1 MTSKKTVHNYIE
13 TAKQW
18 QAELKTL
25 RKIILT
31 TNLEETV
38 KWGMPY
44 YCLSG
49 KNVVGMV
56 SFKSYFGLWFTQGV
70 FLKDE
75 AGVLLNAKEGTTR
88 GLRQWRMNSKN
99 EINPN
104 LIKSYVMEAIEITKA
119 GKAIKPI
126 RNKDFE
132 VPPELE
138 LEMDNNS
145 ALKASFDSLSQ
156 FQKREYSDHINSAK
170 RDETKARRLVKIIPM
185 ILSGA
190 GLNDKYRT

>member
-1 MTSKKTVHNYIE
+1 MTSKKTVDNYIE

-49 KNVVGMV
+49 KNIVGMV
-56 SFKSYFGLWFTQGV
+56 SFKSYFGLWFTQGA

-75 AGVLLNAKEGTTR
+75 AGVLLNAKEGKTR

-99 EINPN
+99 EINSK
-104 LIKSYVMEAIEITKA
+104 LIKRYVMEAIEVTKS
-119 GKAIKPI
+119 GKAIKPV
-126 RNKDFE
+126 RHKTFE
-132 VPPELE
+132 VSPELI

-145 ALKASFDSLSQ
+145 VLKASFETLTQS
-156 FQKREYSDHINSAK
+156 QKREYSEYINSAK
-170 RDETKARRLVKIIPM
+170 RDETKARRLAKIIPM

>member
-1 MTSKKTVHNYIE
+1 MTSKKTVDIYIE

-49 KNVVGMV
+49 KNIVGMV
-56 SFKSYFGLWFTQGV
+56 SFKSYFGLWFTQGA

-75 AGVLLNAKEGTTR
+75 AGVLLNAKEGKTR

-99 EINPN
+99 EINSK

-119 GKAIKPI
+119 GKVIKPV
-126 RNKDFE
+126 RNKAFQ
-132 VPPELE
+132 VPSELE
-138 LEMDNNS
+138 LEMDNNP
-145 ALKASFDSLSQ
+145 ALKASFDNLSQ

>member
-1 MTSKKTVHNYIE
+1 MTSKKTVDNYIE

-49 KNVVGMV
+49 KNIVGMV
-56 SFKSYFGLWFTQGV
+56 SFKSYFGLWFTQGA

-75 AGVLLNAKEGTTR
+75 AGVLLNAKEGKTR

-99 EINPN
+99 EINSK

-119 GKAIKPI
+119 GKVIKPV
-126 RNKDFE
+126 RNKAFQ
-132 VPPELE
+132 VPSELE
-138 LEMDNNS
+138 LEMDNNP
-145 ALKASFDSLSQ
+145 ALKASFDNLSQ
-156 FQKREYSDHINSAK
+156 FQKREYSEHINSAK
-170 RDETKARRLVKIIPM
+170 KDETKARRLVKIIPM

>member
-1 MTSKKTVHNYIE
+1 MSSEKTVDQYIE
-13 TAKQW
+13 AAAQW
-18 QAELKTL
+18 QDELRAL

-31 TNLEETV
+31 ANLEETI

-44 YCLSG
+44 YSLGG
-49 KNVVGMV
+49 KNIVGMA

-75 AGVLLNAKEGTTR
+75 ASVLLNAKEGATR
-88 GLRQWRMNSKN
+88 ALRQWRMNSKG
-99 EINPN
+99 EINSA

-119 GKAIKPI
+119 GKVIKPV
-126 RNKDFE
+126 RNKAFQ
-132 VPPELE
+132 VPSELE
-138 LEMDNNS
+138 LEMDNNP
-145 ALKASFDSLSQ
+145 ALKASFDNLSQ
-156 FQKREYSDHINSAK
+156 FQKREYSEHINSAK
-170 RDETKARRLVKIIPM
+170 KDETKARRLVKIIPM

>member
-1 MTSKKTVHNYIE
+1 MSTEKTVDQYIE
-13 TAKQW
+13 AAAQW
-18 QAELKTL
+18 QDELRAL

-31 TNLEETV
+31 ANLEETI

-44 YCLSG
+44 YSLGG
-49 KNVVGMV
+49 KNIVGMV

-75 AGVLLNAKEGTTR
+75 ASVLLNAKEGTTR
-88 GLRQWRMNSKN
+88 ALRQWRMNSKG
-99 EINPN
+99 EINSA

-119 GKAIKPI
+119 GKVIKPV
-126 RNKDFE
+126 RNKAFQ
-132 VPPELE
+132 VPSELE
-138 LEMDNNS
+138 LEMDNNP
-145 ALKASFDSLSQ
+145 ALKASFDNLSQ
-156 FQKREYSDHINSAK
+156 FQKREYSEHINSAK
-170 RDETKARRLVKIIPM
+170 KDETKARRLVKIIPM

>member
-1 MTSKKTVHNYIE
+1 MSTEKTVDQYIE
-13 TAKQW
+13 AAAQW
-18 QAELKTL
+18 QDELRAL

-31 TNLEETV
+31 ANLEETI

-44 YCLSG
+44 YSLGG
-49 KNVVGMV
+49 KNIVGMV

-75 AGVLLNAKEGTTR
+75 ASVLLNAKEGATR
-88 GLRQWRMNSKN
+88 ALRQWRMNSKG
-99 EINPN
+99 EINSA

-119 GKAIKPI
+119 GKVIKPV
-126 RNKDFE
+126 RNKAFQ
-132 VPPELE
+132 VPSELE
-138 LEMDNNS
+138 LEMDNNP
-145 ALKASFDSLSQ
+145 ALKASFDNLSQ
-156 FQKREYSDHINSAK
+156 FQKREYSEHINSAK
-170 RDETKARRLVKIIPM
+170 KDETKARRLVKIIPM

>member
-1 MTSKKTVHNYIE
+1 
-13 TAKQW
+13 
-18 QAELKTL
+18 
-25 RKIILT
+25 
-31 TNLEETV
+31 
-38 KWGMPY
+38 
-44 YCLSG
+44 
-49 KNVVGMV
+49 MV
-56 SFKSYFGLWFTQGV
+56 SFKSYFGLWFTQGA

-75 AGVLLNAKEGTTR
+75 AGVLLNAKEGKTR

-99 EINPN
+99 EINSK

-119 GKAIKPI
+119 GKVIKPV
-126 RNKDFE
+126 RNKAFQ
-132 VPPELE
+132 VPSELE
-138 LEMDNNS
+138 LEMDNNP
-145 ALKASFDSLSQ
+145 ALKASFDNLSQ

>member
-1 MTSKKTVHNYIE
+1 MSSEKTVDQYIE
-13 TAKQW
+13 AAAQW
-18 QAELKTL
+18 QDELRAL

-31 TNLEETV
+31 ANLEETI

-44 YCLSG
+44 YSLGG
-49 KNVVGMV
+49 KNIVGMA

-75 AGVLLNAKEGTTR
+75 ASVLLNAKEGTTR
-88 GLRQWRMNSKN
+88 ALRQWRMNSKG
-99 EINPN
+99 EINSA

-119 GKAIKPI
+119 GKVIKPV
-126 RNKDFE
+126 RNKAFQ
-132 VPPELE
+132 VPSELE
-138 LEMDNNS
+138 LEMDNNP
-145 ALKASFDSLSQ
+145 ALKASFDNLSQ
-156 FQKREYSDHINSAK
+156 FQKREYSEHINSAK
-170 RDETKARRLVKIIPM
+170 KDETKARRLVKIIPM

>member
-1 MTSKKTVHNYIE
+1 MSSEKTVDQYIE
-13 TAKQW
+13 AAAQW
-18 QAELKTL
+18 QDELRAL

-31 TNLEETV
+31 ANLEETI

-44 YCLSG
+44 YSLGG
-49 KNVVGMV
+49 KNIVGMA

-75 AGVLLNAKEGTTR
+75 SGVLTNAKEGTTR
-88 GLRQWRMNSKN
+88 ALRQWRMSTKD
-99 EINPN
+99 EINPT

>member
-1 MTSKKTVHNYIE
+1 MTSKKTVDNYIE

-49 KNVVGMV
+49 KNIVGMV
-56 SFKSYFGLWFTQGV
+56 SFKSYFGLWFTQGA

-75 AGVLLNAKEGTTR
+75 AGVLLNAKEGKTR

-99 EINPN
+99 EINSK

-119 GKAIKPI
+119 GKVIKPV
-126 RNKDFE
+126 RNKAFQ
-132 VPPELE
+132 VPSELE
-138 LEMDNNS
+138 LEMDNNP
-145 ALKASFDSLSQ
+145 ALKASFDNLSQ

-170 RDETKARRLVKIIPM
+170 QDETKARRLVKIIPM

>member
-1 MTSKKTVHNYIE
+1 MTSKKTVDNYIE

-49 KNVVGMV
+49 KNIVGMV
-56 SFKSYFGLWFTQGV
+56 SFKSYFGLWFTQGA

-75 AGVLLNAKEGTTR
+75 AGVLLNAKEGKTR

-99 EINPN
+99 EINSK

-119 GKAIKPI
+119 GKVIKPV
-126 RNKDFE
+126 RNKAFQ
-132 VPPELE
+132 VPSELE
-138 LEMDNNS
+138 LEMDNNP
-145 ALKASFDSLSQ
+145 ALKASFDNLSQ

-170 RDETKARRLVKIIPM
+170 RDETKARRLSKIIPM

>member
-1 MTSKKTVHNYIE
+1 MSTEKTVDQYIE
-13 TAKQW
+13 AAAQW
-18 QAELKTL
+18 QDELRAL

-31 TNLEETV
+31 ANLEETI

-44 YCLSG
+44 YSLGG
-49 KNVVGMV
+49 KNIVGMA

-75 AGVLLNAKEGTTR
+75 ASVLLNAKEGTTR
-88 GLRQWRMNSKN
+88 ALRQWRMNSKG
-99 EINPN
+99 EINSA

-119 GKAIKPI
+119 GKVIKPV
-126 RNKDFE
+126 RNKAFQ
-132 VPPELE
+132 VPSELE
-138 LEMDNNS
+138 LEMDNNP
-145 ALKASFDSLSQ
+145 ALKASFDNLSQ
-156 FQKREYSDHINSAK
+156 FQKREYSEHINSAK
-170 RDETKARRLVKIIPM
+170 KDETKARRLVKIIPM